1 MSLRRAVRPK
11 RLIRVPRPKSPN
23 ILWRTRT
30 YLVGNMQYVSDEAGE
45 GWRDKVTKVLDKMGV
60 IVFNPYHKP
69 FIKDVQEG
77 VDKVRKR
84 LDAALLRRD
93 FAYLNRKFREIRIFD
108 LNLVDR
114 CDFIIACINPQVASW
129 GSAEE
134 IVTAVRMKKPL
145 FLAVEGGKTKCPFW
159 LFGMF
164 PHKYIYDS
172 VDDIIN
178 TLERIDSGKKE
189 LDNERWKLLRKEF
202 R

>member
-1 MSLRRAVRPK
+1 
-11 RLIRVPRPKSPN
+11 
-23 ILWRTRT
+23 
-30 YLVGNMQYVSDEAGE
+30 MQYVPSSEGE
-45 GWRDKVTKVLDKMGV
+45 SWRDVVSKALREMGV

-77 VDKVRKR
+77 GAKARAR
-84 LDAALLRRD
+84 LDAALARKD
-93 FAYLNRKFREIRIFD
+93 YNYLSRKCRKIRIFD

-114 CDFIIACINPQVASW
+114 CDFIIACINPKVASY

-134 IVTAVRMKKPL
+134 IVTAVRMKKPI
-145 FLAVEGGKTKCPFW
+145 FLAVEGGKQACPYW
-159 LFGMF
+159 IFGMF

-172 VDDIIN
+172 VDEIIDM
-178 TLERIDSGKKE
+178 LRRINSGRKK

>member
-1 MSLRRAVRPK
+1 MSRTAQ
-11 RLIRVPRPKSPN
+11 SPN

-30 YLVGNMQYVSDEAGE
+30 YLIGHMENVSSVEGE
-45 GWRDKVTKVLDKMGV
+45 SWRDKISKPLREWGV

-69 FIKDVQEG
+69 FVKDVQEG
-77 VDKVRKR
+77 DGVRRK
-84 LDAALLRRD
+84 LTKARD
-93 FAYLNRKFREIRIFD
+93 QKDYDYLAQKMHEIRIFD

-114 CDFIIACINPQVASW
+114 CDFLIAHIKPTIASW

-145 FLAVEGGKTKCPFW
+145 FLSIEGGKQACPSW
-159 LFGMF
+159 IFGML

-172 VDDIIN
+172 PQDILKMLSRIN
-178 TLERIDSGKKE
+178 SGSKK
-189 LDNERWKLLRKEF
+189 LDNERWKLLRREY